1 MCGDGSASGGGDRR
15 SVTGPASGRRD
26 RRAVT
31 GQRAVGR
38 TGGRWRGSDALWT
51 GTSPENTPGM
61 PRVGR
66 QGETSRCGVA
76 PRRAAIASTGAVPA
90 DVPIYGFVCWLSASG
105 CRCSGLRQ
113 TQHPRAPPCTA
124 AGRDDPAPLRAA
136 TRRDDPAP
144 PRTAAY
150 RVRPA
155 PLHTATRRV
164 KPAPLCPAAAL
175 QGRGSSS
182 TWVTSSATLDRSERC
197 SVTWAKRSF
206 SLSASTTEA
215 MPS

>member
-1 MCGDGSASGGGDRR
+1 M
-15 SVTGPASGRRD
+15 
-26 RRAVT
+26 T

-38 TGGRWRGSDALWT
+38 TDGRWRGSDALWM
-51 GTSPENTPGM
+51 GTSPRNTPGM
-61 PRVGR
+61 HRVGR
-66 QGETSRCGVA
+66 LGATSRCGVS

-155 PLHTATRRV
+155 PLHTATRRPG
-164 KPAPLCPAAAL
+164 PAPLCPAAAL

-197 SVTWAKRSF
+197 SMTWAKRSF